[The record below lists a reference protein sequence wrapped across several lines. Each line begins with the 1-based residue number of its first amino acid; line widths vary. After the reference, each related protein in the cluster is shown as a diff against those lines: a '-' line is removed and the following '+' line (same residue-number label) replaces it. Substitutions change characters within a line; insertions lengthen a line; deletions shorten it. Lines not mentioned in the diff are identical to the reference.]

1 MIVAAAATLALPS
14 QPWVTGA
21 LIGVQIGVVGLL
33 AASMWRLARSEAKG
47 RMLKAVLLA
56 GCVLGFFVP
65 ALVVVV
71 GAGLI
76 GALIAAERGDA

>member
-1 MIVAAAATLALPS
+1 
-14 QPWVTGA
+14 
-21 LIGVQIGVVGLL
+21 
-33 AASMWRLARSEAKG
+33 
-47 RMLKAVLLA
+47 MLKAVLLA